1 MRKILGGFPG
11 CDRSVGV
18 ITCPFGVLIW
28 TWVYNARTRSAV
40 RWLSS
45 LICWQFCLVWWLNS
59 PLFINTI
66 ERDVFRSQQENGIVV
81 GNTSPLEGSF
91 LLFKAGLKKGQTAII
106 IGNILRRLESL
117 QNGLQLVI
125 VYWRTTFGWRW
136 RVPIVRMAG
145 RRMWPWFTFAMWR
158 HRIWRRNFVVEV
170 NHRR

>member
-1 MRKILGGFPG
+1 MRKNPWTVSSMWQKRRGHNMPLRCSHLNLSLQCPNSK
-11 CDRSVGV
+11 CRSM
-18 ITCPFGVLIW
+18 
-28 TWVYNARTRSAV
+28 A
-40 RWLSS
+40 SS

-66 ERDVFRSQQENGIVV
+66 ERDVFRSQQENGVVV
-81 GNTSPLEGSF
+81 GNTIPLEGRF
-91 LLFKAGLKKGQTAII
+91 LLLKAGLKKGQTAII
-106 IGNILRRLESL
+106 IGNILKRLESL
-117 QNGLQLVI
+117 QKGLQLVI

-158 HRIWRRNFVVEV
+158 HRIWPRNFVVEV